1 MTIPYSKK
9 ENHPT
14 SLTDIKKVEHF
25 LYYIELVIKL
35 YIEEDFI
42 GLSENSTSAMKNVEK
57 MAKKAKIHPNLTRDL
72 ILLHEEASV
81 IDPESVE
88 VCPECED
95 LINSI
100 VPSLN

>member
-1 MTIPYSKK
+1 MTILFSNK
-9 ENHPT
+9 ENLPS
-14 SLTDIKKVEHF
+14 SLTDVKKVEHF
-25 LYYIELVIKL
+25 LYFIELVIKF
-35 YIEEDFI
+35 YKEEDFV
-42 GLSENSTSAMKNVEK
+42 GLSKNSASSMKNVER
-57 MAKKAKIHPNLTRDL
+57 MAKKAEIHPNLTRDL